1 MKRIPVG
8 RLNNKEV
15 EISFDGEEVSSDG
28 GLLLIDKIDKE
39 LNLIDKIAK
48 NLLDT
53 RDQEKITHQLKDIIK
68 QRVYSIISSY
78 EDLNDHD
85 ILRDDRLYQ
94 TLIGKDQALASSS
107 TISRLE
113 RDVSVINNIK
123 NQSIFVNTFINSYK
137 KAPDSIILDF
147 DPTDFTLYG
156 NQESRSYHGIIETIV
171 IYPL

>member
-53 RDQEKITHQLKDIIK
+53 KDQEKNNTSA
-68 QRVYSIISSY
+68 QRH
-78 EDLNDHD
+78 N
-85 ILRDDRLYQ
+85 Q
-94 TLIGKDQALASSS
+94 TKSLF
-107 TISRLE
+107 
-113 RDVSVINNIK
+113 NN
-123 NQSIFVNTFINSYK
+123 F
-137 KAPDSIILDF
+137 
-147 DPTDFTLYG
+147 
-156 NQESRSYHGIIETIV
+156 
-171 IYPL
+171 